1 MRIVEYKIK
10 QIIFWMKWL
19 KIIIRKLIK
28 LFLDG
33 ILKKDKVNR
42 LVWLTRM
49 IK

>member
-33 ILKKDKVNR
+33 ILKKDKVNL
-42 LVWLTRM
+42 LVWRTRM